1 MRKIIGFKLNLRIK
15 EIQRRAKKTKLDLE
29 SLGLPEPE
37 LQALLD
43 KAAKTLKPAVIFD
56 TFSAPDPEHKT
67 LSPMPGLAYSLI
79 LATLGEGFSA
89 FVAQAACED
98 ETKGRLW
105 PIISDVALEDAV
117 AFASRLLQD
126 DAEKDACE
134 LSPLSS
140 INDPAAVEMAAKKL
154 ESSKIGVSLI
164 EGRLRPEASVA
175 VSLSWLSKSKAKD
188 AGKPKA

>member
-1 MRKIIGFKLNLRIK
+1 MRKIIGFKLSLRIK

-29 SLGLPEPE
+29 ALGLPEPE
-37 LQALLD
+37 LQRLLD
-43 KAAKTLKPAVIFD
+43 KAAKALKPAVIFE
-56 TFSAPDPEHKT
+56 TFANPDLDQQA

-98 ETKGRLW
+98 DAKARLW
-105 PIISDVALEDAV
+105 PIISDLALEDAV

-134 LSPLSS
+134 LSPLSN
-140 INDPAAVEMAAKKL
+140 INDAVALETAAKKL

-164 EGRLRPEASVA
+164 DGRLRPEASVA

-188 AGKPKA
+188 AGKPKT